1 MKISSVRCLSGNVL
15 KIIAAICMVIDHMGI
30 LFFPTVIAC
39 RYIGRL
45 AYPIFAFMIAEGAK
59 YTKNKLKYLGM
70 ISGLALICQLVYYF
84 AMDDLYM
91 CILVTFSLSIVTIYA
106 LQYLKKC
113 LFASE
118 RDAGDIALAMTLFAL
133 TVAMVYVTNM
143 YLEIDYGFY
152 GCMAPVFVS
161 LFDFRGIDAPEKL
174 KRLDN
179 HYVRLAMLGIGVLAI
194 WFPTETKQDILFA
207 LFSLSALIPLFF
219 YSEKRGK
226 LNMKYFFY
234 IFYPLHLVAL
244 QGIQFLINNK
254 G

>member
-30 LFFPTVIAC
+30 LFFPKVIAC

-70 ISGLALICQLVYYF
+70 ISGLAFICQLVYYF

-106 LQYLKKC
+106 LQYLKKS
-113 LFASE
+113 LFAQE
-118 RDAGDIALAMTLFAL
+118 RNARDIALSMTLFVL
-133 TVAMVYVTNM
+133 TVAMVYVANM

-152 GCMAPVFVS
+152 GCMTPVFVS

-174 KRLDN
+174 KKLDN
-179 HYVRLAMLGIGVLAI
+179 HYVRLAMLGIGILAI
-194 WFPTETKQDILFA
+194 WFPRETKQDILFA
-207 LFSLSALIPLFF
+207 LFTLIALIPLFF

-226 LNMKYFFY
+226 VNMKYFFY

-244 QGIQFLINNK
+244 QGIHFLINK